1 MQPRFDAGEVER
13 WFIRR
18 GVPHFIEDYSASQD
32 IFTRAA
38 GPLTLIALV
47 EVLFALNFARWWA
60 NALAVL
66 GGLALILGGWALLNR
81 WRGRPPLARPTS
93 VGPIEVGAF
102 IVLPALVPAVF
113 GGDLSRAGGVVA
125 ANLGLLG
132 LIYVV
137 TSYGVIPITRWAVS
151 RAARELVSTLM
162 LFARA
167 VPLLLLFV
175 TFLFINA
182 ELWQVAA
189 GLEGVTFVGT
199 LGLLGAAGAVFLV
212 ARLPREVAGLGRFES
227 RRALVEA
234 CADTPVA
241 GFAEGDGPPP
251 PQPALSRRQWANV
264 GLMVLF
270 GQAVQILLVAVLVG
284 AFLVVLGMLVM
295 RDDVILAW
303 TQTATTTSLG
313 PAVTLFDR
321 RFQLTEELLR
331 VAGFLAS
338 FSGLYFAV
346 TAVIDQSYR
355 EEFFEPVVD
364 EVRQAFAVR
373 EVYLARLD
381 AST

>member
-1 MQPRFDAGEVER
+1 MQPTFDAAKVER

-18 GVPHFIEDYSASQD
+18 GVPHFIEDYSAVHD

-38 GPLTLIALV
+38 GLLTLIALV
-47 EVLFALNFARWWA
+47 EVLLALSFSAWWA

-66 GGLALILGGWALLNR
+66 GGLALVLGGWAVLNR

-93 VGPIEVGAF
+93 VGRIEVVAF
-102 IVLPALVPAVF
+102 VLLPALVPAVF
-113 GGDLSRAGGVVA
+113 GGDLGRAGGVVA
-125 ANLGLLG
+125 VNLGLLG

-137 TSYGVIPITRWAVS
+137 TSYGVIPISRWAVI
-151 RAARELVSTLM
+151 RAARELGSTLM

-199 LGLLGAAGAVFLV
+199 LGLLGAAGAVFLL

-227 RRALVEA
+227 REALMAA
-234 CADTPVA
+234 CAGTPVA
-241 GFAEGDGPPP
+241 GLVAGDGPPP
-251 PQPALSRRQWANV
+251 PQPSLSRRQWANV

-284 AFLVVLGMLVM
+284 AFLVLLGLLVM

-303 TQTATTTSLG
+303 TQNATTTTLG
-313 PAVTLFDR
+313 PAVTLFER

-331 VAGFLAS
+331 VAGFLAA

-364 EVRQAFAVR
+364 EVRQAFGVR
-373 EVYLARLD
+373 EVYLTELD
-381 AST
+381 AAT

>member
-1 MQPRFDAGEVER
+1 MQANFDPVAVER

-18 GVPHFIEDYSASQD
+18 GVPHFIEGYSAVRD

-38 GPLTLIALV
+38 GLLTLIALV
-47 EVLFALNFARWWA
+47 EVLLALSFSAWWA

-66 GGLALILGGWALLNR
+66 GGLGLVLGGWALLNR
-81 WRGRPPLARPTS
+81 WRGRPPLARPRS
-93 VGPIEVGAF
+93 VGPVEVGAF
-102 IVLPALVPAVF
+102 VLLPALVPAVF
-113 GGDLSRAGGVVA
+113 GGDLGRAAGVVA

-137 TSYGVIPITRWAVS
+137 TSYGVIPITRWAII
-151 RAARELVSTLM
+151 RAARELGSTLM

-182 ELWQVAA
+182 ELWQIAA

-199 LGLLGAAGAVFLV
+199 LGLLGAAGAIFLV
-212 ARLPREVAGLGRFES
+212 ARLPREVAGLGHFES
-227 RRALVEA
+227 REALEAA
-234 CADTPVA
+234 CAGTPVA
-241 GFAEGDGPPP
+241 GLAAGDGPPP
-251 PQPALSRRQWANV
+251 PQPPLSRRQWANV
-264 GLMVLF
+264 GLVVLF

-284 AFLVVLGMLVM
+284 AFLVLLGLLIM
-295 RDDVILAW
+295 RTDVILAW
-303 TQTATTTSLG
+303 TQTATTTALG

-331 VAGFLAS
+331 VAGFLAA

-346 TAVIDQSYR
+346 TAVIDPSYR

-364 EVRQAFAVR
+364 EVRQVFAVR
-373 EVYLARLD
+373 EVYLAQLD
-381 AST
+381 APT